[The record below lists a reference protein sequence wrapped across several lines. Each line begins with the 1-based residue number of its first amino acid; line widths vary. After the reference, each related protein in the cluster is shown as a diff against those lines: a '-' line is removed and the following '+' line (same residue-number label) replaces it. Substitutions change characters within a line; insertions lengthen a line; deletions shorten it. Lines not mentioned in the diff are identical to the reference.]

1 MIKSVMKIGNTEIEN
16 RVFLAPMAG
25 VTDLPFR
32 KICRRYGAGM
42 VYSEMVSAK
51 GLYYN
56 DKKTAEL
63 MRIEDEER
71 PCAIQI
77 FGSDAD
83 IMAEII
89 PKVMEFKPDIIDI
102 NMGCP
107 TPKIVNN
114 GDGSAL
120 LRTPEK
126 IGEIVRKVS
135 DASPVPVT
143 VKIRKGWD
151 DENINAIEVAKIIEQ
166 NGAAALA
173 LHGRTRAEFYSG
185 KADWDI
191 IRAVKNAVSIP
202 VIGNGD
208 IRTAQDAENMFEY
221 TGCDAVMIGRG
232 AEGNPFIFKQV
243 NEYLETGEVTYYPT
257 PHDRLL
263 QMTEHIEMLV
273 AQKGESRGIKEA
285 RKHIAWYIKGLP
297 GASRLKGEIFKIGD
311 IATMR
316 VCLTEYINHLQ

>member
-1 MIKSVMKIGNTEIEN
+1 MKIGTFETEN
-16 RVFLAPMAG
+16 NVFLAPMAG

-63 MRIEDEER
+63 MRIDDEER

-83 IMAEII
+83 IMAQIV
-89 PKVMEFKPDIIDI
+89 PKVMEAKPDIIDI

-120 LRTPEK
+120 LKSPEK

-135 DASPVPVT
+135 AISPVPVT

-151 DENINAIEVAKIIEQ
+151 DDHINAVEAAKIIEQ
-166 NGAAALA
+166 NGGAAVAV
-173 LHGRTRAEFYSG
+173 HGRTRAEFYSG
-185 KADWDI
+185 NADWDI
-191 IRAVKNAVSIP
+191 IKAVKNAVSIP

-208 IRTAQDAENMFEY
+208 IKTAYDAKRMTDY

-232 AEGNPFIFKQV
+232 SEGNPFIFRQV
-243 NEYLETGEVTYYPT
+243 NEYLQNGRVDFSPT
-257 PHDRLL
+257 PNERLC
-263 QMTEHIEMLV
+263 QMLEHIEMLV
-273 AQKGESRGIKEA
+273 EEKGEVRGVKEA

-297 GASRLKGEIFKIGD
+297 GASRLKGEVFRISD
-311 IATMR
+311 ITAMR
-316 VCLTEYINHLQ
+316 QCLTEYINHLR

>member
-1 MIKSVMKIGNTEIEN
+1 MKIGNFEVEN
-16 RVFLAPMAG
+16 NVFLAPMAG

-32 KICRRYGAGM
+32 KICRRYGVGL

-56 DKKTAEL
+56 DKKTVDL
-63 MRIEDEER
+63 MRIDDDER

-83 IMAEII
+83 IMAEVV
-89 PKVMEFKPDIIDI
+89 PKVMEVKPDIIDI

-120 LRTPEK
+120 LKTPEK

-151 DENINAIEVAKIIEQ
+151 DTSINAVEVAKIVEQ
-166 NGAAALA
+166 NGGSAIAV
-173 LHGRTRAEFYSG
+173 HGRTRAEFYSG
-185 KADWDI
+185 NADWDI
-191 IRAVKNAVSIP
+191 IRQVKNAVSIP

-208 IRTAQDAENMFEY
+208 IKCADDAKKMFEF
-221 TGCDAVMIGRG
+221 TGCDGVMIGRG
-232 AEGNPFIFKQV
+232 CEGNPFIFRQV
-243 NEYLETGEVTYYPT
+243 NEYLKYGRVDFEPSPT
-257 PHDRLL
+257 DRLRQAL
-263 QMTEHIEMLV
+263 EHIEMLV
-273 AQKGESRGIKEA
+273 NEKGEVRGIKEA

-297 GASRLKGEIFKIGD
+297 GASRLKGEIFKISD
-311 IATMR
+311 FATMHN
-316 VCLTEYINHLQ
+316 CLTEYINQLQ

>member
-1 MIKSVMKIGNTEIEN
+1 MRIGNLEIKN
-16 RVFLAPMAG
+16 NVFLAPMAG

-32 KICRRYGAGM
+32 KICKKYGIGM

-56 DKKTAEL
+56 DRKTAEL

-83 IMAEII
+83 IMAEVI
-89 PKVMEFKPDIIDI
+89 PKVMEVKPDIIDI

-120 LRTPEK
+120 MKNPKL
-126 IGEIVRKVS
+126 IGGIVKKVS

-151 DENINAIEVAKIIEQ
+151 DKSVNAVEVAQIIEE
-166 NGAAALA
+166 NGGSAVAV
-173 LHGRTRAEFYSG
+173 HGRTRDEFYSG
-185 KADWDI
+185 HADWDI
-191 IRAVKNAVSIP
+191 IKKVKEAVSIP

-208 IRTAQDAENMFEY
+208 IKCGEDAKRMFEY

-232 AEGNPFIFKQV
+232 AEGNPFIFRQV
-243 NEYLETGEVTYYPT
+243 NEYLESGKITYEPT
-257 PHDRLL
+257 AKEKLKQAL
-263 QMTEHIEMLV
+263 EHVEMLV
-273 AQKGESRGIKEA
+273 LDKGESRGIKEA

-297 GASRLKGEIFKIGD
+297 GASRLKGVIFTIND
-311 IATMR
+311 MDTMR
-316 VCLTEYINHLQ
+316 KCLTEYINSIS

>member
-1 MIKSVMKIGNTEIEN
+1 MKIGNFTTEN
-16 RVFLAPMAG
+16 NVFLAPMAG

-32 KICRRYGAGM
+32 KICRRYGAGL
-42 VYSEMVSAK
+42 VYSEMISAK
-51 GLYYN
+51 GLHYN

-63 MRIEDEER
+63 MRIDDEER

-83 IMAEII
+83 IMAEVI
-89 PKVMEFKPDIIDI
+89 PKVMAVKPDIIDI

-107 TPKIVNN
+107 APKIVNN

-120 LRTPEK
+120 LKKPEK

-151 DENINAIEVAKIIEQ
+151 NDSINAVEAAKIIEQ
-166 NGAAALA
+166 NGGSAVTV
-173 LHGRTRAEFYSG
+173 HGRTRGEFYSG
-185 KADWDI
+185 AADWDI
-191 IRAVKNAVSIP
+191 IRDVKNAVSIP

-208 IRTAQDAENMFEY
+208 IKTPEDAKRMINY
-221 TGCDAVMIGRG
+221 TGCDAIMIGRG
-232 AEGNPFIFKQV
+232 SEGNPFIFRQV
-243 NEYLETGEVTYYPT
+243 NEYLETGKVTFNPA
-257 PHDRLL
+257 PHERLL
-263 QMTEHIEMLV
+263 QMLEHIEML
-273 AQKGESRGIKEA
+273 AEEKGENRGIKEA
-285 RKHIAWYIKGLP
+285 RKHIAWYIKGLK
-297 GASRLKGEIFKIGD
+297 GAAKLKSAVFKISD

-316 VCLTEYINHLQ
+316 SCLTDYINHLQ

>member
-1 MIKSVMKIGNTEIEN
+1 MKIGNFTTEN
-16 RVFLAPMAG
+16 NVFLAPMAG

-32 KICRRYGAGM
+32 KICRRYGAGL
-42 VYSEMVSAK
+42 VYSEMISAK
-51 GLYYN
+51 GLHYN

-63 MRIEDEER
+63 MRIDDEER

-83 IMAEII
+83 IMAEVI
-89 PKVMEFKPDIIDI
+89 PKVMAVKPDIIDI

-107 TPKIVNN
+107 APKIVNN

-120 LRTPEK
+120 LKKPEK

-151 DENINAIEVAKIIEQ
+151 NDSINAVEAAKIIEQ
-166 NGAAALA
+166 NGGSAVTV
-173 LHGRTRAEFYSG
+173 HGRTRGEFYSG
-185 KADWDI
+185 AADWDI
-191 IRAVKNAVSIP
+191 IRDVKNAVSIP

-208 IRTAQDAENMFEY
+208 IKTPEDAKRMINY
-221 TGCDAVMIGRG
+221 TGCDAIMIGRG
-232 AEGNPFIFKQV
+232 SEGNPFIFRQV
-243 NEYLETGEVTYYPT
+243 NEYLETGKVTFNPA
-257 PHDRLL
+257 PRERLL
-263 QMTEHIEMLV
+263 QMLEHIEML
-273 AQKGESRGIKEA
+273 AEEKGENRGIKEA
-285 RKHIAWYIKGLP
+285 RKHIAWYIKGLK
-297 GASRLKGEIFKIGD
+297 GAAKLKSAVFKISD

-316 VCLTEYINHLQ
+316 SCLTDYINHLQ

>member
-1 MIKSVMKIGNTEIEN
+1 MKIGNFTTEN
-16 RVFLAPMAG
+16 NVFLAPMAG

-32 KICRRYGAGM
+32 KICRRYGAGL

-63 MRIEDEER
+63 MRIDDEER

-83 IMAEII
+83 IMAEVI
-89 PKVMEFKPDIIDI
+89 PKVMAAKPDIIDI

-120 LRTPEK
+120 LKTPEK

-151 DENINAIEVAKIIEQ
+151 DNNINAVEAAKIIEQ
-166 NGAAALA
+166 NGAAAIA

-185 KADWDI
+185 SADWDI
-191 IRAVKNAVSIP
+191 IKAVKNAVSIP

-208 IRTAQDAENMFEY
+208 IKTAQDAKRMFEY
-221 TGCDAVMIGRG
+221 TLCDAVMIGRG
-232 AEGNPFIFKQV
+232 SEGNPFIFRQV
-243 NEYLETGEVTYYPT
+243 NEYLENGRVSFFPT
-257 PHDRLL
+257 PADKLNQAL
-263 QMTEHIEMLV
+263 EHIEMLV
-273 AQKGESRGIKEA
+273 SEKGESRGIKEA

-297 GASRLKGEIFKIGD
+297 GASRLKGEVFKISD

-316 VCLTEYINHLQ
+316 SCLTEYINHLQ

>member
-1 MIKSVMKIGNTEIEN
+1 MKIGTLTTEN
-16 RVFLAPMAG
+16 NVFLAPMAG
-25 VTDLPFR
+25 ITDLPFR
-32 KICRRYGAGM
+32 KICRRYGASL

-51 GLYYN
+51 GLHYR
-56 DKKTAEL
+56 DKKTPQL
-63 MRIEDEER
+63 MHIDDDER

-83 IMAEII
+83 IMAEVV
-89 PKVMEFKPDIIDI
+89 PQVMEFKPDIIDI

-120 LRTPEK
+120 LKSPQK

-151 DENINAIEVAKIIEQ
+151 NSSINAVTVAKIIEQ
-166 NGAAALA
+166 SGAAAVA
-173 LHGRTRAEFYSG
+173 VHGRTREEYYSG

-191 IRAVKNAVSIP
+191 IRQVKQTVEIP

-208 IRTAQDAENMFEY
+208 IKTHRDAKRMIDE

-232 AEGNPFIFKQV
+232 AQGNPFLFRQIA
-243 NEYLETGEVTYYPT
+243 EYLETGNVTYNPT
-257 PHDRLL
+257 PREKLM
-263 QMTEHIEMLV
+263 QMTEHIDMLIEE
-273 AQKGESRGIKEA
+273 KGEYIGIREA
-285 RKHIAWYIKGLP
+285 RKHIAWYIKGLK
-297 GASRLKGEIFKIGD
+297 GAAKLKGIVFTIDSADK
-311 IATMR
+311 MR
-316 VCLTEYINHLQ
+316 ECLTEYIESID

>member
-1 MIKSVMKIGNTEIEN
+1 MKIGNFTTEN
-16 RVFLAPMAG
+16 NVFLAPMAG

-32 KICRRYGAGM
+32 KICRRYGAGL

-63 MRIEDEER
+63 MRIDDDER

-83 IMAEII
+83 IMAEVI
-89 PKVMEFKPDIIDI
+89 PKVMKAKPDIIDI

-120 LRTPEK
+120 LKTPEK

-135 DASPVPVT
+135 AASPVPVT

-151 DENINAIEVAKIIEQ
+151 DDNINAVEVAKIIEQ
-166 NGAAALA
+166 GGAAAVT
-173 LHGRTRAEFYSG
+173 LHGRTREEFYSG
-185 KADWDI
+185 TADWDSI
-191 IRAVKNAVSIP
+191 KAVKNAVSIP

-208 IRTAQDAENMFEY
+208 IKTAEDAKHMFEY

-232 AEGNPFIFKQV
+232 SEGNPFIFRQV
-243 NEYLETGEVTYYPT
+243 NEYLQNGKVDFRPS
-257 PHDRLL
+257 PHDRLM
-263 QMTEHIEMLV
+263 QMLEHIEMLV
-273 AQKGESRGIKEA
+273 MEKGESRGIKEA

-297 GASRLKGEIFKIGD
+297 GAARLKGEVFKISD

-316 VCLTEYINHLQ
+316 SCLTEYINHLQ

>member
-1 MIKSVMKIGNTEIEN
+1 MKIGSFETENNI
-16 RVFLAPMAG
+16 FLAPMAG
-25 VTDLPFR
+25 VTDLAFR
-32 KICRRYGAGM
+32 RICRSWGAGM
-42 VYSEMVSAK
+42 VYSEMISAK

-63 MRIEDEER
+63 MRIADDER

-83 IMAEII
+83 IMAEVI
-89 PKVMEFKPDIIDI
+89 PKVMEYRPDIIDI

-120 LRTPEK
+120 LKNPAL

-151 DENINAIEVAKIIEQ
+151 SDSINAVETAKIIEA
-166 NGAAALA
+166 NGAAAIA
-173 LHGRTRAEFYSG
+173 VHGRTRAEFYSG
-185 KADWDI
+185 AADWDI
-191 IRAVKNAVSIP
+191 IRSVKNAVKIP
-202 VIGNGD
+202 IIGNGD
-208 IRTAQDAENMFEY
+208 IKTAYDAKRMLDE

-232 AEGNPFIFKQV
+232 SEGNPFIFRQI
-243 NEYLETGEVTYYPT
+243 NEYLSTGTVTFFPS
-257 PHDRLL
+257 PQDRLN

-273 AQKGESRGIKEA
+273 REKGESRGIKEA

-297 GASRLKGEIFKIGD
+297 SASRFKAEVFQINSF
-311 IATMR
+311 AEMR
-316 VCLTEYINHLQ
+316 QALTKYINHMQ

>member
-1 MIKSVMKIGNTEIEN
+1 MKIGSFETENNI
-16 RVFLAPMAG
+16 FLAPMAG
-25 VTDLPFR
+25 VTDLAFR
-32 KICRRYGAGM
+32 RICRSWGAGM
-42 VYSEMVSAK
+42 VYSEMISAK

-63 MRIEDEER
+63 MRISDDER

-83 IMAEII
+83 IMAEVI
-89 PKVMEFKPDIIDI
+89 PKVMEYRPDIIDI

-120 LRTPEK
+120 LKNPAL
-126 IGEIVRKVS
+126 IGEIVREVS

-151 DENINAIEVAKIIEQ
+151 SDSINAVETAKIIEA
-166 NGAAALA
+166 NGAAAIA
-173 LHGRTRAEFYSG
+173 VHGRTRAEFYSG
-185 KADWDI
+185 AADWDI
-191 IRAVKNAVSIP
+191 IRSVKNAVKIP
-202 VIGNGD
+202 IIGNGD
-208 IRTAQDAENMFEY
+208 IKTAYDAKRMLDE

-232 AEGNPFIFKQV
+232 SEGNPFIFRQI
-243 NEYLETGEVTYYPT
+243 NEYLRTGTVTFFPS
-257 PHDRLL
+257 PQDRLN

-273 AQKGESRGIKEA
+273 REKGESRGIKEA

-297 GASRLKGEIFKIGD
+297 SASRFKAEVFQINSF
-311 IATMR
+311 AEMR
-316 VCLTEYINHLQ
+316 QALTKYINHMQ

>member
-1 MIKSVMKIGNTEIEN
+1 MKIGNFETEN
-16 RVFLAPMAG
+16 NVFLAPMAG
-25 VTDLPFR
+25 VTDMSFR
-32 KICRRYGAGM
+32 RICRRWGAGM

-51 GLYYN
+51 GLYYS

-63 MRIEDEER
+63 MRIDADER

-77 FGSDAD
+77 FGSDAE
-83 IMAEII
+83 IMGEVI
-89 PKVMEFKPDIIDI
+89 PKVMEAKPDIIDI

-120 LRTPEK
+120 LKNTSL
-126 IGEIVRKVS
+126 IGKIVRSVS

-151 DENINAIEVAKIIEQ
+151 SGSVNAVETAKIIEA
-166 NGAAALA
+166 NGASAIAV
-173 LHGRTRAEFYSG
+173 HGRTRAEFYSG
-185 KADWDI
+185 QADWDI
-191 IRAVKNAVSIP
+191 IRKVKEAVKIP

-208 IRTAQDAENMFEY
+208 IKTAQDAERMFKI
-221 TGCDAVMIGRG
+221 TGCDAVMVGRG
-232 AEGNPFIFKQV
+232 AEGNPFIFRQI
-243 NEYLETGEVTYYPT
+243 NEYLEAGKVTFFPS
-257 PHDRLL
+257 PHERLM

-273 AQKGESRGIKEA
+273 KEKGEARGIKEA
-285 RKHIAWYIKGLP
+285 RKHIAWYIKGLA
-297 GASRLKGEIFKIGD
+297 GASRLKSEIFKISD

-316 VCLTEYINHLQ
+316 ECLTEYINHLQ